1 MLSSL
6 PRERMVV
13 AISYGCMGRSLSVDR
28 TASASG
34 LETGR
39 RPAICSSL
47 VHIIDTVAYIRVRVY
62 GCVYTLASIRPQA
75 CCHPSG
81 MGGDGSGGA
90 AGGWVCQVAECGG
103 GPGLGGRPVVVC
115 TGGPGWEDGWPVHGR
130 SGVPVGRMGAAGCS
144 TDPLGGWVQRGAAVT
159 RWEDGWPV
167 PGRRGGPGLGMLC
180 RRRDAAVVPV
190 GRMGWWPGWTA
201 ASPCGRG
208 GPRAR
213 PARLAWTRPPGPQRR
228 GSLP

>member
-13 AISYGCMGRSLSVDR
+13 TISYGCMGRSLSVDR

-62 GCVYTLASIRPQA
+62 GCVYTLASIRSQA
-75 CCHPSG
+75 CCHPWA

-90 AGGWVCQVAECGG
+90 AGGWVWQVAECGG
-103 GPGLGGRPVVVC
+103 GPGWGRTAGSGVHRWSRLGGWVAGARAQRR
-115 TGGPGWEDGWPVHGR
+115 PGWEDGC
-130 SGVPVGRMGAAGCS
+130 SGV
-144 TDPLGGWVQRGAAVT
+144 
-159 RWEDGWPV
+159 
-167 PGRRGGPGLGMLC
+167 
-180 RRRDAAVVPV
+180 
-190 GRMGWWPGWTA
+190 
-201 ASPCGRG
+201 
-208 GPRAR
+208 
-213 PARLAWTRPPGPQRR
+213 
-228 GSLP
+228 